1 MDINASTYSDYMMLI
16 SPPPEVIEGISKYKK
31 ASARLI
37 GDFEGMYGKA
47 HISLTSQY
55 RQIPGLMMQKLDAYR
70 KPVSSLNPVQ
80 LHINGFSFFK
90 HGDTSA
96 TIYAKIELNAEVA
109 NWFIHLKRI
118 FGDKNKTSIPHIT
131 VVKNIPVELFK
142 TLWPKFTDQRYRYD
156 FIPQSI
162 TILSRPMIGGREH
175 YWTPFKE
182 LYFNNFR

>member
-118 FGDKNKTSIPHIT
+118 FGDKNKPAS
-131 VVKNIPVELFK
+131 
-142 TLWPKFTDQRYRYD
+142 R
-156 FIPQSI
+156 
-162 TILSRPMIGGREH
+162 ILRWSKIFLLSCLKRFGPSLQINGTGMILYLRAL
-175 YWTPFKE
+175 PF
-182 LYFNNFR
+182 YHDR